1 MAVVHVINGRQK
13 KLFGGHPWVY
23 RNEIE
28 RIEGDFAAG
37 DDVDVVDFRGRYIG
51 RGFINPG
58 SVITIR
64 ILTNKKEDITGEQI
78 RERVR
83 NAVRYRAY
91 FRRDDTDCERLIF
104 AEADLLPGVIA
115 ERFGDAVVL
124 QTLALGMQKHEEI
137 IADSLID
144 EVDPK
149 TLVLRNDEP
158 IRSKEA
164 MKLFAEKYYGEDI
177 RKTIFKENG
186 IKFETDLYGGQKT
199 GGFLDQ
205 KANHRRLRS
214 FVKGKR
220 VLDCFAYS
228 GGFALNAVAGGASSV
243 TAVDISEEA
252 IDLVS
257 RNAGLNGIYGLD
269 IVKANA
275 FDFLRESAVKKEG
288 YDVIVLDPPA
298 FTKSKSALSGAV
310 RGYKEINLSAMR
322 LLRQGGILATHS
334 CSYHMP
340 EDLFVNTVLS
350 AATDLRRKVRII
362 GLYGQDNDHPVLA
375 GYPESKY
382 LKSLWL
388 EMLN

>member
-58 SVITIR
+58 SVITVR

-91 FRRDDTDCERLIF
+91 FRRDDTDCERLVF

-137 IADSLID
+137 IADSLIE

-158 IRSKEA
+158 IRSKEG

-186 IKFETDLYGGQKT
+186 IKFEIDLYGGQKT

-228 GGFALNAVAGGASSV
+228 GGFALNAVAGGASSI

-322 LLRQGGILATHS
+322 LLRQGGILATNS

>member
-58 SVITIR
+58 SVITVR

-124 QTLALGMQKHEEI
+124 QTLALGMQKYEKI

-158 IRSKEA
+158 IRSKEG

-186 IKFETDLYGGQKT
+186 IKFEIDLYGGQKT

-228 GGFALNAVAGGASSV
+228 GGFALNAVAGGASSI

-269 IVKANA
+269 IVMANA
-275 FDFLRESAVKKEG
+275 FDFLRESAVKKER

>member
-58 SVITIR
+58 SVITVR

-124 QTLALGMQKHEEI
+124 QTLALGMQKYEEI
-137 IADSLID
+137 IADSLIE

-158 IRSKEA
+158 IRSKEG

-186 IKFETDLYGGQKT
+186 IKFEIDLYGGQKT

-228 GGFALNAVAGGASSV
+228 GGFALNAVAGGASSI

-257 RNAGLNGIYGLD
+257 RNAGLNAIYGLD

-275 FDFLRESAVKKEG
+275 FDFLRESAVKKER

>member
-83 NAVRYRAY
+83 NAIRYRAY

-124 QTLALGMQKHEEI
+124 QTLALGMQKYEEI
-137 IADSLID
+137 IADSLIE

-158 IRSKEA
+158 IRSKEG

-186 IKFETDLYGGQKT
+186 IKFEIDLYGGQKT

-228 GGFALNAVAGGASSV
+228 GGFALNAVAGGASSI

-275 FDFLRESAVKKEG
+275 FDFLRESAVKKER

>member
-58 SVITIR
+58 SVITVR
-64 ILTNKKEDITGEQI
+64 ILTNKKEDITVEQI

-91 FRRDDTDCERLIF
+91 FSRDDTDCERLIF

-124 QTLALGMQKHEEI
+124 QTLALGMQKYEEI
-137 IADSLID
+137 IADSLIE

-158 IRSKEA
+158 IRSKEG

-186 IKFETDLYGGQKT
+186 IKFEIDLYGGQKT

-257 RNAGLNGIYGLD
+257 RNAGLNGIYDLD

-275 FDFLRESAVKKEG
+275 FDFLRESAVKKGG

>member
-58 SVITIR
+58 SVITVR

-91 FRRDDTDCERLIF
+91 FRRDDTDCERLVF

-124 QTLALGMQKHEEI
+124 QTLALGMQKYEEI
-137 IADSLID
+137 IADSLIE

-158 IRSKEA
+158 IRSKEG

-186 IKFETDLYGGQKT
+186 IKF
-199 GGFLDQ
+199 
-205 KANHRRLRS
+205 
-214 FVKGKR
+214 
-220 VLDCFAYS
+220 
-228 GGFALNAVAGGASSV
+228 
-243 TAVDISEEA
+243 
-252 IDLVS
+252 
-257 RNAGLNGIYGLD
+257 
-269 IVKANA
+269 
-275 FDFLRESAVKKEG
+275 
-288 YDVIVLDPPA
+288 
-298 FTKSKSALSGAV
+298 
-310 RGYKEINLSAMR
+310 
-322 LLRQGGILATHS
+322 
-334 CSYHMP
+334 
-340 EDLFVNTVLS
+340 
-350 AATDLRRKVRII
+350 
-362 GLYGQDNDHPVLA
+362 
-375 GYPESKY
+375 
-382 LKSLWL
+382 
-388 EMLN
+388 

>member
-58 SVITIR
+58 SVITVR

-124 QTLALGMQKHEEI
+124 QTLALGMQKYEEI
-137 IADSLID
+137 IADSLIE

-158 IRSKEA
+158 IRSKEG

-186 IKFETDLYGGQKT
+186 IKFEIDLYGGQKT

-228 GGFALNAVAGGASSV
+228 GGFALNAVAGGASSI

-275 FDFLRESAVKKEG
+275 FDFLRESAVKKER